1 MRITLALF
9 FALILMLPVFSQ
21 VPSKSQIQAQMREA
35 INELNKQI
43 IDLEKTNCRSK
54 KEKRRS

>member
-1 MRITLALF
+1 MRIILALF

-43 IDLEKTNCRSK
+43 IDLEKQIAEAK